1 MDSCSYCNKECKNSN
16 SLRNHE
22 RLCPKNENRNYVSR
36 TLGKT
41 AWNKGKTKE
50 TDAIVAKYSS
60 SIKESYVSGKTSLV
74 GAALWTKE
82 QRSTAA
88 KSQGFGGYRENAGR
102 SQKYKVLDSFGNQV
116 TLQSSYELECSEIL
130 NKLNIKWIRPKSLIY
145 DNRRYFPDFYL
156 PEQDL
161 YLDPKNDYLAKQDA
175 KKIACVCEQ
184 NDVQVIILTKDLL
197 NEGYIKSLVL

>member
-1 MDSCSYCNKECKNSN
+1 M
-16 SLRNHE
+16 R
-22 RLCPKNENRNYVSR
+22 
-36 TLGKT
+36 
-41 AWNKGKTKE
+41 
-50 TDAIVAKYSS
+50 
-60 SIKESYVSGKTSLV
+60 
-74 GAALWTKE
+74 AA
-82 QRSTAA
+82 AA

-102 SQKYKVLDSFGNQV
+102 SQKHKVLDSFGNQV

-156 PEQDL
+156 PEHDL